1 MSIVDTLK
9 SGTIISAELC
19 GVSDEYG
26 QIKENYIADILVLNE
41 NPLNNLITVFDPL
54 MVFKNGI
61 KFNEQ
66 LGLNSFEDVYLN

>member
-1 MSIVDTLK
+1 M
-9 SGTIISAELC
+9 
-19 GVSDEYG
+19 
-26 QIKENYIADILVLNE
+26 NIADILVLNE